1 MIRFK
6 SIWLYRDFVFGSV
19 KREFLTKFQNSL
31 LGIFW
36 VLINP
41 LAMILVYTVV
51 FSHLMKAKLPQF
63 NAPFAYSIYLCVGV
77 LSWGLF
83 ADTSSRA
90 LNLFLENANL
100 LKKIKFPKVCLP
112 IILLINS
119 WINFVIIFG
128 LFTLFLILTG
138 SFPGMVFIAIFPILL
153 IMSLLGLGLG
163 LGLGILN
170 IFYRDIGQLYGI
182 GLQFWFWLTP
192 IVYTMDI
199 LPSPIQ
205 TLFKLNPI
213 LPLIS
218 NLQNIMLMHQWPS
231 WSSLAYPFILSVVI
245 CIWAMRLFKQHQD
258 DMMDEL

>member
-6 SIWLYRDFVFGSV
+6 SIWLYRDFILGSV

-63 NAPFAYSIYLCVGV
+63 NEPFAYSIYLCVGV
-77 LSWGLF
+77 FSWGLF

-90 LNLFLENANL
+90 LNLFLDNANL
-100 LKKIKFPKVCLP
+100 LKKIKFPKICLP

-119 WINFVIIFG
+119 WINFSIIFG
-128 LFTLFLILTG
+128 LFVLFLILTG
-138 SFPGMVFIAIFPILL
+138 NFPGKVFIAIFPILL
-153 IMSLLGLGLG
+153 MISLLALGLG

-192 IVYTMDI
+192 IVYTVDI
-199 LPSPIQ
+199 LPESIRS
-205 TLFKLNPI
+205 LFKLNPI

-218 NLQNIMLMHQWPS
+218 NLQKIILMHQWPT
-231 WSSLAYPFILSVVI
+231 WSSLAYPFILTLVI
-245 CIWAMRLFKQHQD
+245 CLWTTRLFKVHQH
-258 DMMDEL
+258 DMMDEI

>member
-1 MIRFK
+1 
-6 SIWLYRDFVFGSV
+6 V

-36 VLINP
+36 VLLNP

-51 FSHLMKAKLPQF
+51 FSHLMKAKLPNF
-63 NAPFAYSIYLCVGV
+63 NAPFAYSIYLCVGI

-119 WINFVIIFG
+119 WINFAIIFG

-138 SFPGMVFIAIFPILL
+138 NFPGVVFIAIFPILL

-163 LGLGILN
+163 LGLGVLN

-199 LPSPIQ
+199 LPDPIQ

-213 LPLIS
+213 VPLIS
-218 NLQNIMLMHQWPS
+218 NLQKIMLTHQWPS
-231 WSSLAYPFILSVVI
+231 WSSLTYPFILSVVI
-245 CIWAMRLFKQHQD
+245 CIWAIRLFKRHQD